1 MNITKNTKSLGAI
14 AVITIFSLSFL
25 TIRGE
30 TNKINNEIIALKI
43 KKKMILDSKISLTSK
58 KNRLMSQ
65 NRIEKI
71 ARDSLGM
78 YKQNIINK
86 EIDLSVK

>member
-1 MNITKNTKSLGAI
+1 MNVIKNVKSLGVI
-14 AVITIFSLSFL
+14 AVITISSLSFL

-30 TNKINNEIIALKI
+30 TNKISNEIVALKI
-43 KKKMILDSKISLTSK
+43 KKKMILDNKISLTSK
-58 KNRLMSQ
+58 KNRLISQ

>member
-1 MNITKNTKSLGAI
+1 MNIMKNTKSLGAI

-30 TNKINNEIIALKI
+30 TNKISNEIIALKI
-43 KKKMILDSKISLTSK
+43 KKKMILDSKINLTSK

-86 EIDLSVK
+86 EIDLSAK

>member
-1 MNITKNTKSLGAI
+1 MNITKSTKSLGAI
-14 AVITIFSLSFL
+14 VVITIFSLSFL

-78 YKQNIINK
+78 YKQNIVSK
-86 EIDLSVK
+86 EIDLSAK

>member
-1 MNITKNTKSLGAI
+1 MSMIKNKKSLSAI
-14 AVITIFSLSFL
+14 TVITIFSLSFL

-43 KKKMILDSKISLTSK
+43 KKKMILDNKISLISK
-58 KNRLMSQ
+58 KNRLISQ
-65 NRIEKI
+65 NRIERI

-78 YKQNIINK
+78 HKQNISK
-86 EIDLSVK
+86 EGLDLSIK

>member
-1 MNITKNTKSLGAI
+1 MNMIKNAKSLSVI
-14 AVITIFSLSFL
+14 VVITIFSLSFL

-30 TNKINNEIIALKI
+30 TNKISNEIVALKI
-43 KKKMILDSKISLTSK
+43 KKKMILDNKISLTSK
-58 KNRLMSQ
+58 KNRLISQ
-65 NRIEKI
+65 NRIERI

>member
-1 MNITKNTKSLGAI
+1 MNIMKNTKSLGVI
-14 AVITIFSLSFL
+14 TVITIFSLSFL

-30 TNKINNEIIALKI
+30 TNKISNEIIALKI
-43 KKKMILDSKISLTSK
+43 KKKMILDSKISLISK

-71 ARDSLGM
+71 ARDSFGM
-78 YKQNIINK
+78 YKQNITNK

>member
-1 MNITKNTKSLGAI
+1 MNIIKSTKGLGMI

-30 TNKINNEIIALKI
+30 AGKISDEIIALKI
-43 KKKMILDSKISLTSK
+43 KKKMIEDSKISLISK
-58 KNRLMSQ
+58 KNRLISQ
-65 NRIEKI
+65 NRIERI

-78 YKQNIINK
+78 RKQKIIN
-86 EIDLSVK
+86 ERIDLSVK

>member
-1 MNITKNTKSLGAI
+1 MNVIKNVKSLGVI
-14 AVITIFSLSFL
+14 AVITISSLSFL

-30 TNKINNEIIALKI
+30 TNKISNEIVALKI
-43 KKKMILDSKISLTSK
+43 KKKMILDNKISLNSK
-58 KNRLMSQ
+58 KNRLISQ

>member
-1 MNITKNTKSLGAI
+1 MNVIKNAKSLGVI
-14 AVITIFSLSFL
+14 AVITISSLSFL

-30 TNKINNEIIALKI
+30 TNKISNEIVALKI
-43 KKKMILDSKISLTSK
+43 KKKMILDNKISLTSK
-58 KNRLMSQ
+58 KNRLISQ
-65 NRIEKI
+65 NRIERI

>member
-1 MNITKNTKSLGAI
+1 MNMIKNAKSLGVI
-14 AVITIFSLSFL
+14 VVITIFSLSFL

-30 TNKINNEIIALKI
+30 TNKISNEIVALKI
-43 KKKMILDSKISLTSK
+43 KKKMILDNKISLTSK
-58 KNRLMSQ
+58 KNRLISQ
-65 NRIEKI
+65 NRIERI

>member
-1 MNITKNTKSLGAI
+1 MNIMKNRKSLGAI

-30 TNKINNEIIALKI
+30 TNKISNEIIALKI
-43 KKKMILDSKISLTSK
+43 KKKMILDSKISLISK

-71 ARDSLGM
+71 ARDSFGM
-78 YKQNIINK
+78 YKQNITNK

>member
-1 MNITKNTKSLGAI
+1 MIKNAKSLGVI

-30 TNKINNEIIALKI
+30 TSKISNEIVALKI
-43 KKKMILDSKISLTSK
+43 KKKMILDNKISLTSK
-58 KNRLMSQ
+58 KNRLISQ
-65 NRIEKI
+65 NRIERI

>member
-1 MNITKNTKSLGAI
+1 MNIIKNTKSLSTI

-30 TNKINNEIIALKI
+30 TNKANNEIIALKI
-43 KKKMILDSKISLTSK
+43 KKKMIEDSKISLISK
-58 KNRLMSQ
+58 KNRLISQ
-65 NRIEKI
+65 NRIERI

-78 YKQNIINK
+78 RKQNIINK
-86 EIDLSVK
+86 ETDLSIK

>member
-1 MNITKNTKSLGAI
+1 MNVIKNVKSLGVI
-14 AVITIFSLSFL
+14 AVITISSLSFL

-30 TNKINNEIIALKI
+30 TNKISNEIVALKI
-43 KKKMILDSKISLTSK
+43 KKKMILDNKISLTSK
-58 KNRLMSQ
+58 KNRLISQ
-65 NRIEKI
+65 NRIERI

>member
-1 MNITKNTKSLGAI
+1 
-14 AVITIFSLSFL
+14 
-25 TIRGE
+25 
-30 TNKINNEIIALKI
+30 
-43 KKKMILDSKISLTSK
+43 MILDSKISLTSK

-78 YKQNIINK
+78 YKQNIVSK
-86 EIDLSVK
+86 EIAEKTTEEQEK

>member
-1 MNITKNTKSLGAI
+1 MNMIKNAKSLGVI
-14 AVITIFSLSFL
+14 VVITIFSLSFL

-30 TNKINNEIIALKI
+30 TNKVSNEIVALKI
-43 KKKMILDSKISLTSK
+43 KKKMILDNKISLTSK
-58 KNRLMSQ
+58 KNRLISQ
-65 NRIEKI
+65 NRIERI

>member
-78 YKQNIINK
+78 YKQNIVSK
-86 EIDLSVK
+86 EIDLSAK